1 LGLTAEQR
9 ADHNTPCNF
18 LSQNFT
24 FAHAHPS
31 GLRHKLPLRLTSN
44 LDRMKTFAIA
54 SLLCLS
60 TVGASAQEVGQVTSR
75 SPIYQQVAMPRQTCS
90 PSVAV
95 VPAQNSGGG
104 ALIGAI
110 AGGLIGSQFGGR
122 DSRGIATMAGV
133 IGGAVIGDRAETQNN
148 TPITSTTCTTQT
160 VYENRLVGYNVVYEY
175 AGKQYQVQ
183 LPQDPGPTISLQVTP
198 VGSPREENH
207 FNTQTISSGTTRAP
221 APVTVIQESRV
232 VYVPSP
238 TYRNHPPVYSHI
250 DRRGVWSSHHRHSHW
265 R

>member
-1 LGLTAEQR
+1 
-9 ADHNTPCNF
+9 
-18 LSQNFT
+18 
-24 FAHAHPS
+24 
-31 GLRHKLPLRLTSN
+31 
-44 LDRMKTFAIA
+44 MKTLAIA

-75 SPIYQQVAMPRQTCS
+75 TPVYQQVAMPRQTCT
-90 PSVAV
+90 PSAAV

-122 DSRGIATMAGV
+122 DNRGIATMAGV

-148 TPITSTTCTTQT
+148 TPIATTTCTTQT

-175 AGKQYQVQ
+175 AGRQYQVQ
-183 LPQDPGPTISLQVTP
+183 WPQDPGPTIPLQVTP
-198 VGSPREENH
+198 VGTPRTESL
-207 FNTQTISSGTTRAP
+207 TQHNPNFTTYTVTSGPAP
-221 APVTVIQESRV
+221 APVTVVQEPRV
-232 VYVPSP
+232 VYVPAP
-238 TYRNHPPVYSHI
+238 VYRLSPPVYSHI
-250 DRRGVWSSHHRHSHW
+250 DRTWGWSSRHRHSHW